1 MTAAPNHNQKIVAQF
16 TRWARPFSEL
26 ALHAEAEGMR
36 RTLQAAALEPHH
48 KVLDVA
54 CGPGIV
60 ACAVAKQ
67 AGHVTGIDLTPA
79 MIEQAKAR
87 QAREGI
93 ANCDWRQGDA
103 TALPFADATFD
114 RAVTRYSFHHMP
126 EPIRALK
133 EMARV
138 TKPGGRVVVIDATPT
153 AQTQAAYDAMETL
166 RDPSHTS
173 ALTLDQLRALGRE
186 AGLAEAAFDF
196 HRLDARLQTLT
207 DEADM
212 AALTALFDADIE
224 SGEDRIGVE
233 ARRDKDGIVFRFPI
247 GIVAWTKPA

>member
-1 MTAAPNHNQKIVAQF
+1 MTATADHDRKIVAQF

-26 ALHAEAEGMR
+26 ALHAEADGMR
-36 RTLQAAALEPHH
+36 RTLKAAALEPHH

-60 ACAVAKQ
+60 ACAAAKQ

-87 QAREGI
+87 QAREGL
-93 ANCDWRQGDA
+93 ANCDWRVGDA
-103 TALPFADATFD
+103 TALPFADAGFD
-114 RAVTRYSFHHMP
+114 RVLTRYSFHHMP

-138 TKPGGRVVVIDATPT
+138 ARPGGRVVVIDATPT

-166 RDPSHTS
+166 RDPSHAS

-186 AGLAEAAFDF
+186 ARLTEAAFDF
-196 HRLDARLQTLT
+196 YRLEARLQALA

-233 ARRDKDGIVFRFPI
+233 ARCDKDGIAFRFPI
-247 GIVAWTKPA
+247 GIVAWSKPE